1 MYIGEGCV
9 IEAASIGDHVY
20 VGKGAVV
27 GRMAII
33 KDGVKVLEGAV
44 VPTGMVVA
52 SGSVVGGAPG
62 RVVGEVGDGWGMYEG
77 MEGGDMRELWRSVG
91 S

>member
-1 MYIGEGCV
+1 M

-20 VGKGAVV
+20 IGKGAIV
-27 GRMAII
+27 GKMVII
-33 KDGVKVLEGAV
+33 KDWAKILEGAV

-52 SGSVVGGAPG
+52 SGSVVGGQPG

-77 MEGGDMRELWRSVG
+77 MEGGGMRDLWRSVG